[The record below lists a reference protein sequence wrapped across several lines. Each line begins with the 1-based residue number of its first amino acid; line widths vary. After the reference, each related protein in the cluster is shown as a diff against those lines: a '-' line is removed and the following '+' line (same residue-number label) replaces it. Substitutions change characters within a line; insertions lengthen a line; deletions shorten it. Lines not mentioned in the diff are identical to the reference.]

1 MGELIEHTIFS
12 VQSQTHQ
19 PEKIIVVDDGS
30 TDNGPALVATLA
42 ATDTRILLLSGPNQG
57 LSKARNKGIAA
68 ASAPYIAFLDS
79 DDMWKPDKLKRQVA
93 CLLANPT
100 ASFVHCGAEF
110 IDEDG
115 QPHPAMKELHPLG
128 QPDFDAIRL
137 GDYAITGS
145 ASAVVA
151 RRDLL
156 LQIEGFS
163 LPLRRGEDWEVWA
176 RLAELGPVFAVDAT
190 LTQIRMNR
198 KSAMRGIGAL
208 EAAKSRV
215 LSRAAVAERWKDDAA
230 FMRANR
236 KRLRKEAW
244 YVARWLLWKPMALAN
259 FYREMRDQPTALA
272 QGLFSGVWDFAGFL
286 CAGLGR
292 TALELLRPGEAVRL
306 LGRWREERGH
316 SSVSSRK
323 RG

>member
-1 MGELIEHTIFS
+1 MGEFIEHAILS

-30 TDNGPALVATLA
+30 TDNGPARVAALA
-42 ATDTRILLLSGPNQG
+42 EADTRILLLRGPNQG
-57 LSKARNKGIAA
+57 VSEARNKGTAA

-79 DDMWKPDKLKRQVA
+79 DDMWKPDKLERQAA
-93 CLLANPT
+93 CLLANPA

-110 IDEDG
+110 IDEDR
-115 QPHPAMKELHPLG
+115 QPHPTMKELYPLV

-137 GDYAITGS
+137 GDYAVTGS

-156 LQIEGFS
+156 LQIEGFP

-176 RLAELGPVFAVDAT
+176 RLAELGPVFAVDAA
-190 LTQIRMNR
+190 LTQIRVNR
-198 KSAMRGIGAL
+198 KSAMRGISAL
-208 EAAKSRV
+208 EAAKARV
-215 LSRAAVAERWKDDAA
+215 LSRAAIAERWKDDAA
-230 FMRANR
+230 FMQASR
-236 KRLRKEAW
+236 KRLRREAW
-244 YVARWLLWKPMALAN
+244 YVARWLLWQPTALAA
-259 FYREMRDQPTALA
+259 FYREMRCQPTALA
-272 QGLFSGVWDFAGFL
+272 QELFSGVWDFAGFL

-306 LGRWREERGH
+306 LGRWREERNH

-323 RG
+323 SG